1 MKKIKQRLVL
11 FTLLSSLS
19 TASFA
24 YISPPVLQA
33 KIFHGTSYLT
43 GGIGLD
49 ERHYIDAKKSHF
61 NLRIEMARI
70 DGSYLGEGYT
80 QIVDRRGRIMLE
92 AKFDGPILLA
102 DLPAGKYKVYTIFHG
117 KVKRSQ
123 VTVPKK
129 GQKRLVTHW
138 RTGERDIRSKP
149 QVKHHSSDT
158 HARKMHHKR
167 MMKIRQKA
175 SHFKY

>member
-33 KIFHGTSYLT
+33 KSFHGTNYLT

-49 ERHYIDAKKSHF
+49 ERHYIDARKSQF

-70 DGSYLGEGYT
+70 DGSYLGEGFA
-80 QIVDRRGRIMLE
+80 QVVDHHNRIMLE

-102 DLPAGKYKVYTIFHG
+102 DLPSGKYKVYTIFQG
-117 KVKRSQ
+117 KVKKSH
-123 VTVPKK
+123 VSVPRN

-138 RTGERDIRSKP
+138 RTGEYDLRNRS

-158 HARKMHHKR
+158 HARKMHHQR
-167 MMKIRQKA
+167 MMHIRQKGN
-175 SHFKY
+175 Y